1 MSTMLQYSVENPFR
15 SINFFAWLNWLP
27 DAFFAVLF
35 DFLGFGVE
43 GLLFFFGATVSLD
56 SSLVEDSQEGM
67 TQMQSP
73 AIIKDRKRGII
84 G

>member
-1 MSTMLQYSVENPFR
+1 ML
-15 SINFFAWLNWLP
+15 
-27 DAFFAVLF
+27 FFAVPF

-43 GLLFFFGATVSLD
+43 GLLFFLGDTVSLD

-73 AIIKDRKRGII
+73 AIIKARKHGFI